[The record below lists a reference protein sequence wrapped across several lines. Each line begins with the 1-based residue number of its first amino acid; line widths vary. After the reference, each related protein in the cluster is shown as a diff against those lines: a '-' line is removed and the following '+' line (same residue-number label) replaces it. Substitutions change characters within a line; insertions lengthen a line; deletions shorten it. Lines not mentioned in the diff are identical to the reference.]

1 MCYDKPFKDFD
12 EQIQILKDRNLIIE
26 DEDFAIKALQ
36 TLSYYDLINGYKECF
51 TKDDEY
57 DGETTFLD
65 LYILHNFNRTFQNVL
80 FKYTVYIETHFKTI
94 LAYVISKNYSVDENF
109 YLNKN
114 NFINPNK
121 TEKKKILNATLK
133 RVNNI
138 FKNKNF
144 EDIDEPTRH
153 YKKCKNHIPPW
164 ILFKNIKF
172 ADAINIY
179 SFLRGSDK
187 EEVCN
192 LILSHID
199 IPINDKKELL
209 KNSLTIIRKFRNK
222 IAHNLK
228 FITYKTDKKY
238 LNYDILKNTDYR
250 LFLNFLPS
258 LNVDYD
264 NAYSMIISMFI
275 LISDNFLITQI
286 ACDIEYALSIFK
298 QKALNQRIF
307 EKFFSISEIPEDIQ
321 KIAYMF
327 SFKDMF
333 PTT

>member
-1 MCYDKPFKDFD
+1 M
-12 EQIQILKDRNLIIE
+12 
-26 DEDFAIKALQ
+26 
-36 TLSYYDLINGYKECF
+36 
-51 TKDDEY
+51 
-57 DGETTFLD
+57 
-65 LYILHNFNRTFQNVL
+65 
-80 FKYTVYIETHFKTI
+80 
-94 LAYVISKNYSVDENF
+94 
-109 YLNKN
+109 
-114 NFINPNK
+114 
-121 TEKKKILNATLK
+121 
-133 RVNNI
+133 
-138 FKNKNF
+138 
-144 EDIDEPTRH
+144 DEPTRH

-164 ILFKNIKF
+164 ILFKNINF
-172 ADAINIY
+172 ADAVNIY

-238 LNYDILKNTDYR
+238 LNYDILKNTDYK
-250 LFLNFLPS
+250 LFLKFLPS

-275 LISDNFLITQI
+275 LISDDFLINQI
-286 ACDIEYALSIFK
+286 ACDIEYALSMFK